1 MNIQT
6 SPLTHQEDF
15 LDDIDVDAEIRVIR
29 SPGGM
34 SAFCQSK
41 AHLFGNPKISF
52 TAKGIYMFLHEQN
65 ISSLSALMQIVPDPE
80 SEIRSGLEELKEFKY
95 VSFDGIDLITVIR

>member
-1 MNIQT
+1 MTANCT
-6 SPLTHQEDF
+6 KSTYRTDF

-95 VSFDGIDLITVIR
+95 ASFDGIDLITLIR